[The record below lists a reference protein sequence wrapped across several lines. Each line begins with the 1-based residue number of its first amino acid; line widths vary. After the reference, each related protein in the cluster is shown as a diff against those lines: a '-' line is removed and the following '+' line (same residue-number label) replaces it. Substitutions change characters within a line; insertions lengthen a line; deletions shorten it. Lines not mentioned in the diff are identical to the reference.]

1 MAAQTFSTHLRDSN
15 GNVVADVFVEVS
27 EGGIKLEGQAGVLG
41 QFPFQRVL
49 QVRGGRHQDKYTCT
63 LPTTHPPNN
72 APSQQRTHAWMRVHA
87 FLRKILCYHRKYDT

>member
-49 QVRGGRHQDKYTCT
+49 QVRGGRYQDKYTCT

-72 APSQQRTHAWMRVHA
+72 ARTHGCVFM
-87 FLRKILCYHRKYDT
+87 RKILCYHRKYDT

>member
-1 MAAQTFSTHLRDSN
+1 MAAQTFSTHLRDNN

-49 QVRGGRHQDKYTCT
+49 QVRGGRHQDKYTI
-63 LPTTHPPNN
+63 PRTHPPEN
-72 APSQQRTHAWMRVHA
+72 APSQERTHA
-87 FLRKILCYHRKYDT
+87 